1 MFAQLFTTHIIFY
14 KERFIRN
21 DFWTS
26 QIFENV
32 KEQTSHF
39 FEKKSA
45 KKIKKNTYAKYFS
58 KKKVGA
64 KPPLLPAGP
73 RLISSDSEI
82 SA

>member
-1 MFAQLFTTHIIFY
+1 MFAKYIVEKNIFQKNLPKIFT
-14 KERFIRN
+14 
-21 DFWTS
+21 
-26 QIFENV
+26 
-32 KEQTSHF
+32 
-39 FEKKSA
+39 
-45 KKIKKNTYAKYFS
+45 KKNTYAKYFS